1 MSARTPAKAPPKAPK
16 KKQVGTVTRFFDK
29 ISVAAIKLE
38 QPLRVGNKVAIEGP
52 AGSLEQVVDSMQ
64 IDRKPIQQGAPGQEI
79 AIKVTKA
86 VHENDKVFVLE

>member
-1 MSARTPAKAPPKAPK
+1 MSARAPAKTPAKAPK

-38 QPLRVGNKVAIEGP
+38 QPLPVGNKITIEGP

-64 IDRKPIQQGAPGQEI
+64 IDRKQIQQGTPGQEI